1 MKKSEIRNIIIS
13 LSNANKSPAD
23 IQEVLNIL
31 DPEDV
36 YHTLNVR
43 FF

>member
-1 MKKSEIRNIIIS
+1 MKKSEIRNKIIS
-13 LSNANKSPAD
+13 LSNTNKSPED
-23 IQEVLNIL
+23 FHEVLNIL

-36 YHTLNVR
+36 YHTLNDR